1 MKKLA
6 GKLGIDELV
15 TTAKPLNLDTVHLA
29 EGAAGVTTLGQSII
43 DEKVCQALMHAGVK
57 GYSTRTV
64 GYNHVNLKAAAEAGI
79 RNPCKQCNVF
89 PSWSSRIYGN
99 VNPHDFA

>member
-43 DEKVCQALMHAGVK
+43 DEKVCQALMNAGVK

-64 GYNHVNLKAAAEAGI
+64 GYNKSSGRS